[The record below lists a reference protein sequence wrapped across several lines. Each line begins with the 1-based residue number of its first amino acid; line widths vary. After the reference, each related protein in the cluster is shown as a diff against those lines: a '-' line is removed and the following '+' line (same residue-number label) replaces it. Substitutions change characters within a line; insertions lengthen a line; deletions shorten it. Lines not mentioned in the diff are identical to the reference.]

1 MRRSPSG
8 WLIFLSFILSIV
20 FPFPT
25 DAAAALNNPWL
36 LFSLAEC
43 GAGKTALLSTNMT
56 GVRIR
61 SPSWEPPSRESILNR
76 PLSTLQSMIVPIV
89 SFAFADIEVTFLD
102 KAGERVPDGDIVV
115 VSGVDGASI
124 RTALGAA
131 ADASARESGGFVGAA
146 RAFSRGAAKRFAS
159 LVVDPMGIFSTCVL
173 AVREHAADIVGP
185 VAETVRSLLV
195 HTADVLRSMER
206 DLPGPEGWPQAA
218 AAALEAAASRP
229 TTLNPPSPHA
239 FLNPLEGGFA
249 GATSLKKASPPAAV
263 RCTLNRLSLRYPI
276 AMTLGI
282 LLSINADVLSSSRYF
297 LFFSGA
303 ALGATL
309 VVVVVTII
317 IMRMV
322 RGKRDFLGA
331 AFLTLAGIGAAASSW
346 RESLRE
352 IFADIPLLLM
362 LLDNWWILLVL
373 IALLGAAAAAWCC
386 AHTRADENPLTK
398 AYIAAGLRGVAA
410 LCILSGSQSRILNTV
425 IALIAV
431 GGPLGGEYIAW
442 WLGGALL
449 RVASTPETLLEF
461 ALKWSLGWCITTPR
475 FRFVRAL
482 RSVFGC
488 GKLTTTTTTTT
499 ATTNTT
505 TTATNNE
512 ADSDTA
518 TRPTRSMPQ
527 HPPPPPPPPRSIE
540 TRPSTT
546 SSTAW
551 PNSWPSQTS
560 TRVVYGRGGIAPE
573 RGSGEVEEIE
583 EVEGGDVPPPLMT
596 PELQL
601 RVQRAVSKARLSGG
615 YAGTDPSSPLAPA
628 DLQAIGTNIAQQLA
642 QEVMRMLSP
651 PAPAPSPLTSSS
663 ASRYSVPQPPRAASV
678 AAPVAR
684 SMMMLPP
691 APSAPEW

>member
-1 MRRSPSG
+1 MRSPSS
-8 WLIFLSFILSIV
+8 FLFFSCILTLA
-20 FPFPT
+20 FPFP
-25 DAAAALNNPWL
+25 AAAAASNPWL
-36 LFSLAEC
+36 LFSLEEC

-61 SPSWEPPSRESILNR
+61 SPSWEPPSRESIFNR
-76 PLSTLQSMIVPIV
+76 PLSTLQSMVGPIA

-102 KAGERVPDGDIVV
+102 KAGKRIPDSDIVV

-146 RAFSRGAAKRFAS
+146 RAFSRSAAKRFAA
-159 LVVDPMGIFSTCVL
+159 LVVDPMGIFSTSAS
-173 AVREHAADIVGP
+173 AVREHVTDIAAP
-185 VAETVRSLLV
+185 VVETLRALLV
-195 HTADVLRSMER
+195 GTADVIRSMER

-218 AAALEAAASRP
+218 AAALEAAAARP
-229 TTLNPPSPHA
+229 TTINSPSPHA

-249 GATSLKKASPPAAV
+249 GATSVKKAAPPPAAV
-263 RCTLNRLSLRYPI
+263 RCTLNPFSLRYPI
-276 AMTLGI
+276 ALSVGV
-282 LLSINADVLSSSRYF
+282 LLSLNANVLSSSRYF

-309 VVVVVTII
+309 VVVVVTVIL
-317 IMRMV
+317 MRMV

-331 AFLTLAGIGAAASSW
+331 AFLTLAGLGAAASSW
-346 RESLRE
+346 RESLRVL
-352 IFADIPLLLM
+352 FADIPLVLTLLN
-362 LLDNWWILLVL
+362 NWWILLVAV
-373 IALLGAAAAAWCC
+373 ALFGAAAAAWCC

-398 AYIAAGLRGVAA
+398 TYIAAGLRGIAA
-410 LCILSGSQSRILNTV
+410 LSILSGSQSRIVNT
-425 IALIAV
+425 LIAIVVV

-449 RVASTPETLLEF
+449 RAAAAPETLLEF
-461 ALKWSLGWCITTPR
+461 ALKWTLGWCFTTPR
-475 FRFVRAL
+475 LRFVRAL

-488 GKLTTTTTTTT
+488 GKLTRTDTISTTNTNTNDVIDMTTTT
-499 ATTNTT
+499 ATTIPTT
-505 TTATNNE
+505 RA
-512 ADSDTA
+512 AQSQ
-518 TRPTRSMPQ
+518 PPQ
-527 HPPPPPPPPRSIE
+527 PPPPRSIE

-546 SSTAW
+546 ATSSARW

-560 TRVVYGRGGIAPE
+560 TRVVYGRGGE
-573 RGSGEVEEIE
+573 SSSEVEEVVE
-583 EVEGGDVPPPLMT
+583 EGEGEEPPPPLMT

-601 RVQRAVSKARLSGG
+601 RVERAVSKARLSGG

-642 QEVMRMLSP
+642 HEVMRLLSP
-651 PAPAPSPLTSSS
+651 PAPPPPPPAPSPG
-663 ASRYSVPQPPRAASV
+663 SRYSVPPQCIPPPRAASV

-684 SMMMLPP
+684 SMMLPP
-691 APSAPEW
+691 TPSAPEW